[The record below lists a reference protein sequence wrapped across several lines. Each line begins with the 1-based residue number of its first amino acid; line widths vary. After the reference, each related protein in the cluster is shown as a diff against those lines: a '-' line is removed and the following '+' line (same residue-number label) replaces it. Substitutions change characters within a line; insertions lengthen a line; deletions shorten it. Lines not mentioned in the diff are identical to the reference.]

1 MAMPKKGTR
10 KIVVGDH
17 TYKYVIKPAYFGNVS
32 SCGGRLTVE
41 FPDGSYESTKIEEA
55 ITPSMVEAFILSNN
69 KPA

>member
-1 MAMPKKGTR
+1 MAMPNKGTR

-17 TYKYVIKPAYFGNVS
+17 TYKYVIKPTVFGNDS

-41 FPDGSYESTKIEEA
+41 FPGGRYESTKIDDA
-55 ITPSMVEAFILSNN
+55 ITPSMVEAFILANN